1 MMDINIEAMEG
12 IGLEIVNRT
21 NSIKNFLDLK
31 AWIILKKMK
40 KVVSVNKMTRYLFMK
55 KRKISNPMKSRKY
68 LK

>member
-40 KVVSVNKMTRYLFMK
+40 KVV
-55 KRKISNPMKSRKY
+55 
-68 LK
+68 